1 MLTDPQTVAKVLIL
15 VLAFL
20 FCGRLVNWCVPLIR
34 RRLVARFQD
43 RTPEDIEPRA
53 KTLGLAVRKGGVI
66 AIRIVTA
73 IGILS
78 ILGVDTTPISA
89 AVGVFGVA
97 LGFGARA
104 LVQDLLAGLY
114 ILLEN
119 RFRLRDLVE
128 INGVTGR
135 VVDMTFRTTVLEDE
149 QSSDLHIFT
158 NGQISS
164 LRVYRANP

>member
-1 MLTDPQTVAKVLIL
+1 MLTDPQTVAKV
-15 VLAFL
+15 VTLALTFL
-20 FCGRLVNWCVPLIR
+20 FCGKLINWCVPLIR
-34 RRLVARFQD
+34 RRLVSHFKANLDPGMEARA
-43 RTPEDIEPRA
+43 E
-53 KTLGLAVRKGGVI
+53 TLGLAVRKAGVI
-66 AIRIVTA
+66 TIRVVAA
-73 IGILS
+73 IGVLS

-119 RFRLRDLVE
+119 RFRLGDLVE

-135 VVDMTFRTTVLEDE
+135 VVDMTFRTIVLEDM

-164 LRVYRANP
+164 LRVYRGNP

>member
-1 MLTDPQTVAKVLIL
+1 MLTDPKTIATVVTL
-15 VLAFL
+15 VLTFL
-20 FCGRLVNWCVPLIR
+20 FCGKLINGCVPLIR
-34 RRLVARFQD
+34 RWLASHFKANLD
-43 RTPEDIEPRA
+43 PDMEARA

-73 IGILS
+73 IGVLS

-119 RFRLRDLVE
+119 RFRLGDLVE

-135 VVDMTFRTTVLEDE
+135 VVDMTFRTIVLKDSA
-149 QSSDLHIFT
+149 SSDIHIFT
-158 NGQISS
+158 NGRINS
-164 LRVYRANP
+164 LAVKVRE

>member
-1 MLTDPQTVAKVLIL
+1 MTPLPPTLFTISLLLL
-15 VLAFL
+15 VFV
-20 FCGRLVNWCVPLIR
+20 FCGRLINWCVPLIR
-34 RRLVARFQD
+34 RRVVARFQD
-43 RTPEDIEPRA
+43 STPEDIEPRA

-66 AIRIVTA
+66 AIRILTG
-73 IGILS
+73 IGLLKV
-78 ILGVDTTPISA
+78 LGVDTAPLSA
-89 AVGVFGVA
+89 AIGVFGVA

-119 RFRLRDLVE
+119 RFRLGDLVE

-135 VVDMTFRTTVLEDE
+135 VVDMTFRTIVLEGL
-149 QSSDLHIFT
+149 QTSDLHIFT

-164 LRVYRANP
+164 LKVDGGNL